1 MTPAESAG
9 ERRPASRTK
18 LSRRRDGYL
27 TEITG
32 VGQDG
37 KYSVRGF
44 LERFTAEQIDSYFR
58 VISEAEYQV
67 GMAKI
72 AAPKETE

>member
-1 MTPAESAG
+1 MTAPLQVG
-9 ERRPASRTK
+9 MK

-44 LERFTAEQIDSYFR
+44 LEPFTAEQIESYFHI
-58 VISEAEYQV
+58 ISDAEYAAD
-67 GMAKI
+67 MAIKDM
-72 AAPKETE
+72 PKEIE